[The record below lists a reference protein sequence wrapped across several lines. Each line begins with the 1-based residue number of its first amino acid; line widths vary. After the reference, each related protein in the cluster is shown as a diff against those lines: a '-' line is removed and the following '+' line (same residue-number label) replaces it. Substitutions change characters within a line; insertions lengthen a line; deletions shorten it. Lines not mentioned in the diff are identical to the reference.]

1 MCIQWLACLCCFSLA
16 SLNYI
21 RYFFQHPEVAIAAF
35 SPFIPSNSFFCC
47 NNSKMGEF
55 LTPLLQLT
63 IAKLPG
69 DEDKH
74 LHMYEKSQLYQCCV
88 EKLKFRGKPTAADT
102 VQRLWTGVLTV
113 FGLQH
118 REKGLWEGKMC
129 SESSHAS
136 QGEGEMR
143 EGWKGMFWSRIK
155 GGERNR
161 EGSESSPRDSWET
174 DCPDGFQVGGR
185 VLASGCSTV
194 SRQLHCY
201 ILGHTSLCIPARWQE
216 GESWDASIQM
226 EISSFTVL
234 WVGNIH

>member
-1 MCIQWLACLCCFSLA
+1 
-16 SLNYI
+16 
-21 RYFFQHPEVAIAAF
+21 
-35 SPFIPSNSFFCC
+35 
-47 NNSKMGEF
+47 MGEF

-174 DCPDGFQVGGR
+174 NRLSWWLSGRWQSLSLWVQYCVQAVALLHFGAHLTLYPSKVTRRR
-185 VLASGCSTV
+185 VLRCFHSDGDKFFHCPL
-194 SRQLHCY
+194 SR
-201 ILGHTSLCIPARWQE
+201 
-216 GESWDASIQM
+216 
-226 EISSFTVL
+226 
-234 WVGNIH
+234 